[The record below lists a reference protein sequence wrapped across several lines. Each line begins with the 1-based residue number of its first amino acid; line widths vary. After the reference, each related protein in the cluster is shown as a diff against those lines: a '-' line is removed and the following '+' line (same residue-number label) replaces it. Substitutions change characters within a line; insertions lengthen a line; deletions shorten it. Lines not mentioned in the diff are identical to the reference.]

1 MKRIVVFFILAL
13 FPILSFAQIEY
24 IDATKLTLVGKVFED
39 TSNPYHRLDTQIY
52 TDLSEAEQDQAR
64 QSSGIA
70 VAFRT
75 DSPHIYVR
83 AEFAK
88 LGGGGLTGPNA
99 QQGFDLYIKKG
110 GSWRWAGTAHFS
122 KDGEKALIYHND
134 YGMSDCIVYLPLFS
148 SVNLVKIGIKSGH
161 RIEPINNPFRHRI
174 AVFGSS
180 FTQGHS
186 CSRSAMS
193 YTAQLSR
200 FTGIQFINF
209 GFSGRS
215 MLQKYFAEALADAQV
230 DAYVFDAFSN
240 PSAEII
246 EERLF
251 TFIETIQAA
260 NPGKPLIFIKTLYRE
275 WRSFNSEV
283 DRKETA
289 KMEMADYM
297 MRMAVKKYKD
307 VYYVTSTNA
316 ADENHDTTVDGT
328 HPGDYGYKLMAQSIK
343 EPILNILA
351 KYGIK

>member
-1 MKRIVVFFILAL
+1 MKRFVVFCILVF
-13 FPILSFAQIEY
+13 FPILSLAQIEY
-24 IDATKLTLVGKVFED
+24 IDAAKLTLVGKVFEN
-39 TSNPYHRLDTQIY
+39 TPNPYHRLDTQTY
-52 TDLSEAEQDQAR
+52 PGLNEAEQRQAI

-75 DSPHIYVR
+75 DSPRIHVK

-88 LGGGGLTGPNA
+88 LGGGGSTGPNA
-99 QQGFDLYIKKG
+99 QQGFDLYIKKD

-122 KDGEKALIYHND
+122 KDGEKALIYYND
-134 YGMSDCIVYLPLFS
+134 CGMCDCLVYLPLFS
-148 SVNLVKIGIKSGH
+148 SVNLLQIGIRTGD
-161 RIEPINNPFRHRI
+161 RIESIKNPFRHRI

-180 FTQGHS
+180 FTQGYG

-230 DAYVFDAFSN
+230 DAYIFDAFSN

-251 TFIETIQAA
+251 AFIETIQAA

-275 WRSFNSEV
+275 WRSFNSDV

-297 MRMAVKKYKD
+297 MKTAMKKYKD

-316 ADENHDTTVDGT
+316 TDENHDTTVDGT

-343 EPILNILA
+343 EPILKILA